1 MFNPKDPLQSN
12 PFNSNPLHPNSKDI
26 HHRKVVANPFL
37 TNNSVSASRWRH
49 DNLGLNSS
57 IQHNTFINDITHVVI
72 DSRNRNIIEYPIP
85 NNYKIEMSRLF
96 SNIKR
101 IRLIDINM
109 SNSIPPLN
117 LRNNSLIWEYP
128 TTKEASQINNITIPT
143 TSLGNNKIF
152 LGSNIPEGF
161 YTTDSLPVLLEN
173 ILTNISHKTEFDEVI
188 DGSSHRFTVRI
199 NPQTQEVQI
208 VNRIEALPVYAIQT
222 FLTVAEDVLAGF
234 RVGVAPVP
242 AACDD
247 AFIVTF
253 KKELAND
260 PYPLVIT
267 DSPTIVDISSS
278 TINFQTYFEESI
290 GETLE
295 YELFDELLID
305 GITYYRYKFRPEN
318 LMIQESQN
326 FIFSLAG
333 GNLVQSLESA
343 SLFNYTNNIVDRP
356 LIGRALPFRLLFQ
369 RSQLTDN
376 DCQCA
381 LNPINEDGTLRTVL
395 ELLGWNVKNND
406 PDAPNTVLY
415 EYIQSNQS
423 SYLNPDVSFSSTVNG
438 TEFSLPN
445 NLLNLE
451 KLDGEFFFRS
461 EDYIFLRLLINDDQ
475 AQWGNQ
481 LILAGPIET
490 PENDPT
496 NIYYNVN
503 LNSRVS
509 DAQKLQTK
517 DTNNLFAKID
527 LSAIPGNSSNVV
539 NDFIAYDID
548 FKNEQLDE
556 LKEIRIQFID
566 REGRILNLRGNHN
579 FVLEVI
585 TKRNV
590 LENILFNSKNG

>member
-1 MFNPKDPLQSN
+1 MFNPKDPLHSN
-12 PFNSNPLHPNSKDI
+12 PFNPNPLHPNSKNI
-26 HHRKVVANPFL
+26 HHRKITANPFL
-37 TNNSVSASRWRH
+37 TNNSVSATRWRH

-57 IQHNTFINDITHVVI
+57 IQHNTFINDITHVII
-72 DSRNRNIIEYPIP
+72 DSRNRNHNEYPIP

-128 TTKEASQINNITIPT
+128 SSEEASQINNINIPT
-143 TSLGNNKIF
+143 SSLGINKIF
-152 LGSNIPEGF
+152 FGINIPEGF
-161 YTTDSLPVLLEN
+161 YTTNSLPTLLEN
-173 ILTNISHKTEFDEVI
+173 LLSNIPHKTEFDEAPS
-188 DGSSHRFTVRI
+188 GSNHRFTVRI
-199 NPQTQEVQI
+199 NPQTQVVHI
-208 VNRIEALPVYAIQT
+208 VNRIETLPVYAIQT
-222 FLTVAEDVLAGF
+222 ILTASDDVFASF
-234 RVGVAPVP
+234 RVGPAPIP

-253 KKELAND
+253 KKKLMGD

-267 DSPTIVDISSS
+267 DSPVIADISS
-278 TINFQTYFEESI
+278 TIINFQTYFEESI
-290 GETLE
+290 GENLE
-295 YELFDELLID
+295 YELFDELLINS
-305 GITYYRYKFRPEN
+305 ITYYRYKFRPEN
-318 LMIQESQN
+318 LLIQESQN
-326 FIFSLAG
+326 IIFSLAG
-333 GNLVQSLESA
+333 GNLMQSLNNTN
-343 SLFNYTNNIVDRP
+343 LFNYSNNIINRP

-376 DCQCA
+376 ECLCS

-395 ELLGWNVKNND
+395 ELLGWNIKNND

-415 EYIQSNQS
+415 EYIQSNRT

-445 NLLNLE
+445 NLLRLE
-451 KLDGEFFFRS
+451 NRDEVFYFRS
-461 EDYIFLRLLINDDQ
+461 DDYIFLRILINDDQ
-475 AQWGNQ
+475 AEWGNQ

-503 LNSRVS
+503 LNNRVS

-517 DTNNLFAKID
+517 DTNNLFAKIN
-527 LSAIPGNSSNVV
+527 LSHIPGNNSNIV
-539 NDFIAYDID
+539 NDFITYDID

-566 REGRILNLRGNHN
+566 REGRILNLRGDHN
-579 FVLEVI
+579 FVLEII